1 MYRPAHFD
9 IADADELHS
18 LLQAAEA
25 LHLITSTSDGM
36 DASMLPMLF
45 DPAPGEHGSLVGHL
59 ARANPQWRAGDGT
72 PALAIVPG
80 ADAYVSPSWYATKAE
95 TGKVVPTWNYTV
107 VHVHGHLRVHDD
119 PEWLGALVR
128 ALTDRHEAAL
138 PRPWSVDDAPPDY
151 IAASLRGIVGVEL
164 RIDRIE
170 GKRKLSQNRT
180 AADVEGAIA
189 GLSGREPASQ
199 RVADDMRAAS
209 DHSD

>member
-9 IADADELHS
+9 VADADELHA
-18 LLQAAEA
+18 LLRAAGA

-45 DPAPGEHGSLVGHL
+45 DPTQGEHGSLVGHL

-72 PALAIVPG
+72 PAMAIVPG

-107 VHVHGHLRVHDD
+107 VHVHGHLVVHDD

-128 ALTDRHEAAL
+128 SLTDRHEAAL
-138 PRPWSVDDAPPDY
+138 RSRGPSTTRRPTTSPPRC
-151 IAASLRGIVGVEL
+151 AASSASSCASNASRA
-164 RIDRIE
+164 
-170 GKRKLSQNRT
+170 SASSART
-180 AADVEGAIA
+180 APLADVEGAID
-189 GLSGREPASQ
+189 GLSGRDAAARQ
-199 RVADDMRAAS
+199 VADDMRAAS
-209 DHSD
+209 DRSA